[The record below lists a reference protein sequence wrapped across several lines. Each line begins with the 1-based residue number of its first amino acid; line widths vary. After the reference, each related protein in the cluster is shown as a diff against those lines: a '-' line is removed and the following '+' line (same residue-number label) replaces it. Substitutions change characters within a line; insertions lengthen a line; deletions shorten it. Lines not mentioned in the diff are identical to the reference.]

1 MVNASRQTSANA
13 DAATVTC
20 RALLISAQ
28 SSGVGKTSVTAAFA
42 RRLVKD
48 GLKVRVFKTGPDF
61 LDPMVLEVASGAPV
75 YQLDLWMV
83 GEAECTRLIS
93 EAAAE
98 ADVILVE
105 GVMGLYDGD
114 PSSADLATFFGL
126 QVAVVIDASAMAQ
139 TFAAVAQ
146 GLLRF
151 KPLAIGGVIANR
163 VASERHGAMLSEGLD
178 PAIPMLGILPR
189 MPEAALPE
197 RHLGLVQ
204 AAEVADLGRRIDLL
218 ADAWK
223 PVPVPLPD
231 PVSFKRQPK
240 PAIESTLEGVRIAIA
255 RDRALAFLYRAN
267 VDLLIALGAKLEFF
281 SVIDGSLPEC
291 DAVYLPGGYPELH
304 ATAISANAR
313 LRDALRKHHA
323 AGKPILAECGGMMC
337 LAEGL
342 KLNDGPRYAMLGLLP
357 MEVAMQKRLSAIGLQ
372 SVTLPEGELR
382 GHTFHYSK
390 METALSPLARA
401 VARRGGTPGEP
412 VFREGRLTASY
423 LHLYFASNPAA
434 TAALFLPD

>member
-1 MVNASRQTSANA
+1 MKEGVKPSSSES
-13 DAATVTC
+13 VSC

-61 LDPMVLEVASGAPV
+61 LDPMVLEVASGASV

-139 TFAAVAQ
+139 TFAAIAQ

-163 VASERHGAMLSEGLD
+163 IASERHGAMLSEGLD
-178 PAIPMLGILPR
+178 PEIPMLGILPR

-204 AAEVADLGRRIDLL
+204 ASEVGDLLQRIDKL

-223 PVPVPLPD
+223 PVPVPLPE
-231 PVSFKRQPK
+231 PVTFRRQPR
-240 PAIESTLEGVRIAIA
+240 PAIERQLEGVRIAIA

-267 VDLLIALGAKLEFF
+267 VDCLEALGAKLEYF
-281 SVIDGSLPEC
+281 SVLDGPLPAC
-291 DAVYLPGGYPELH
+291 DAVYLPGGYPELN
-304 ATAISANAR
+304 AAAIAGNTR
-313 LRDALRKHHA
+313 LREALHAHHA
-323 AGKPILAECGGMMC
+323 AGRPIFAECGGMMC
-337 LAEGL
+337 LADGL
-342 KLNDGPRYAMLGLLP
+342 TLNDGPRHAMFGLLP

-412 VFREGRLTASY
+412 VFRSGRLTASY
-423 LHLYFASNPAA
+423 LHLYFASNPVA
-434 TAALFLPD
+434 TAALFKPAA